1 MKVIYKRPNDLALV
15 ADVPVYCNLFL
26 NDTIDD
32 GLLSSGLIPST
43 KHCLQNL
50 LLPDAIVLPSPHA
63 TVSRIAI
70 EIKSRNICG
79 LDVSAMDLYRSHPTY
94 TSGVPVNPDSYRAL
108 SKPKE
113 IWHFDLGNPPEAS
126 DQKFVDFEFTKDG
139 TFNAVLFWF
148 ELNLIEDVKIST
160 RGSFSNGIDDGDDEN
175 SDDDDDTIVVS
186 SLTPSLFYL
195 DGEIKSYAKHVVP
208 IKCSHNTVAM
218 QFSVED
224 ADYMHMMKKDASF
237 PKYQFSI
244 LADERRASRI

>member
-1 MKVIYKRPNDLALV
+1 
-15 ADVPVYCNLFL
+15 
-26 NDTIDD
+26 
-32 GLLSSGLIPST
+32 
-43 KHCLQNL
+43 
-50 LLPDAIVLPSPHA
+50 
-63 TVSRIAI
+63 
-70 EIKSRNICG
+70 
-79 LDVSAMDLYRSHPTY
+79 MDLYRSHQNIHVWWPSQSRFISSAFETEGKFG
-94 TSGVPVNPDSYRAL
+94 TLIS
-108 SKPKE
+108 E
-113 IWHFDLGNPPEAS
+113 IHQAS

-224 ADYMHMMKKDASF
+224 ADYMHMMKTRVSQSTNF
-237 PKYQFSI
+237 RF
-244 LADERRASRI
+244 